1 ARGGATVIFST
12 HVMQHAERL
21 SDRLLLLARGRKV
34 FEGTQ
39 AEARAQLPPRLL
51 LTARADPARLPG
63 VASAVAAGRPENG
76 WQEWD
81 VTLAPGRSAADLLQH
96 CTANGFALRSFDL
109 HRPSLHDVFL
119 HLVGGQAR

>member
-1 ARGGATVIFST
+1 VIFST

-39 AEARAQLPPRLL
+39 AQARAQLPPRLL
-51 LTARADPARLPG
+51 LTAQADPAQLPG
-63 VASAVAAGRPENG
+63 VARAVAAGVAREG
-76 WQEWD
+76 WRQWD
-81 VTLAPGRSAADLLQH
+81 VTLAPGREPADLLQH
-96 CTANGFALRSFDL
+96 CTESGFVLRGFDL

-119 HLVGGQAR
+119 HLVGGEAR